1 MRVDGEF
8 RGTLSGDEA
17 REALARATALDAAQ
31 SHAVAVSRL
40 REAAVEAGI
49 KVEALDRAVA
59 EVLEH
64 SANRERAPRWVRLG
78 LFGVVDRAGAMVFY
92 WLFVVMSLVV
102 PTYLLLAPGRATFGQ
117 RLVAAVG
124 IAVFTGYSVWSTA
137 RAVRWADRHGWDK
150 LR

>member
-1 MRVDGEF
+1 MRVDSEF

-17 REALARATALDAAQ
+17 REALVRATALDAAQ
-31 SHAVAVSRL
+31 SDAVAVSRL

-49 KVEALDRAVA
+49 RVEALDRAVA
-59 EVLEH
+59 EILER
-64 SANRERAPRWVRLG
+64 SANRERAPRWVRRG
-78 LFGVVDRAGAMVFY
+78 LFGVTDRAAAMIFY
-92 WLFVVMSLVV
+92 WLFVVMSLAG